1 MKTAS
6 MLVGALFVALA
17 ATPARADTLKVPK
30 QFDTIQQA
38 VDAAVADDVV
48 LVSKGTYAPFSVT
61 GKSGIT
67 IRGKG
72 HPVIDGGGADAP
84 IVVVDGC
91 SDVEL
96 RGLTVS
102 NGADRGI
109 EVTDSTG
116 VTISKCRI
124 EDVDGEGIYLAGD
137 FHFVQKT
144 RITGTGGEGISLD
157 ADSFASWLDKNRLTD
172 TATAISL
179 RGDGHWATRNRIK
192 NSHND
197 GFLIVATDCDIE
209 KNILDGVVDVA
220 LHVEGDDGVFWKN
233 TVKHVGSN
241 GVALEPAPGDPFEV
255 TGNLFVKNKVSKVLE
270 NGYFAG
276 TAGNTFVKNKAKQ
289 SGNFGLLDVAGP
301 EANVYQK
308 NHFGTKQFE

>member
-6 MLVGALFVALA
+6 LLVGAVFVALT
-17 ATPARADTLKVPK
+17 ATAARADTLKVPK
-30 QFDTIQQA
+30 QFDTIQEA

-48 LVSKGTYAPFSVT
+48 VVSKGTYAPFSVV
-61 GKSGIT
+61 GKT
-67 IRGKG
+67 AVTVKGKG

-91 SDVEL
+91 TDVLL

-102 NGADRGI
+102 NGANRGI
-109 EVTDSTG
+109 EVTNSTD

-124 EDVDGEGIYLAGD
+124 EDVDGEGIYLDGD
-137 FHFVQKT
+137 FHKVEKT
-144 RITGTGGEGISLD
+144 RITGTGSAGISLANGSSD
-157 ADSFASWLDKNRLTD
+157 VWMDKNRLTD
-172 TATAISL
+172 TVTAISFL
-179 RGDGHWATRNRIK
+179 GDGHLATRNRIV
-192 NSHND
+192 NSHSD
-197 GFLIVATDCDIE
+197 GFLIVATNCDVE
-209 KNILDGVVDVA
+209 KNIFDSIVDVA

-233 TVKHVGSN
+233 KVKNVGSN
-241 GVALEPAPGDPFEV
+241 GVALEPAPGNPFDV
-255 TGNLFVKNKVSKVLE
+255 FGNLFVKNKVSKVLE

-289 SGNFGLLDVAGP
+289 SGNFGLLDTAGP
-301 EANVYQK
+301 DANLYQK